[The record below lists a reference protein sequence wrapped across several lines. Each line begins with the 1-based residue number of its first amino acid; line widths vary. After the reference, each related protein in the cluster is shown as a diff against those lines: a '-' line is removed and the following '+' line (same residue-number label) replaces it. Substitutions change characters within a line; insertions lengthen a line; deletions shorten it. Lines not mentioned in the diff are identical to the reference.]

1 MNSMLHL
8 PRSFFSE
15 SEVEFEEEE
24 YRARKSANVILWIL
38 AAFVVI
44 FLVWASLTEIDRTVR
59 GMGRVVPSS
68 KLQVVS
74 NLEGGVVEQILVKQ
88 GDTVKRGDILVR
100 LSPTLSTSAFSSTE
114 SNVNSLEAKI
124 SRLQAEVRGGSPSY
138 SGVAAPDQVQVEQS
152 LHAARM
158 AELDGLRAAGQAR
171 VVQAERSV
179 AEARSILQS
188 RQSNLVTANRELE
201 MLRPLAEQLIVPKMD
216 LIKAENAA
224 QVAQNEVVAA
234 QAAVARAQ
242 SSVAEARA
250 SSAQQFSDWKSR
262 AGMELSQAQAELM
275 MQRQSLPA
283 LSDRVD
289 RTTIR
294 APMTGKV
301 NRVLVTTVGGTV
313 TAGMPIAEIV
323 PSDDSLYVEV
333 MVRPSDIGNVALGQ
347 KARVEITAYNSAVFG
362 TLDGVVTSIS
372 PDAVQD
378 DQGESFYMVEV
389 QTAETLK
396 GPNGKPLRIG
406 SGMMANV
413 SLRGEQRSILSY
425 LFTPITRLSENAF
438 RE

>member
-1 MNSMLHL
+1 MLQMA
-8 PRSFFSE
+8 RSFVSDE
-15 SEVEFEEEE
+15 ETAFEEEE
-24 YRARKSANVILWIL
+24 FRARKSANYILWIL
-38 AAFVVI
+38 LAFVII
-44 FLVWASLTEIDRTVR
+44 FVAWASLTTIDRTVR

-88 GDTVKRGDILVR
+88 GDPVKRGQILVR
-100 LSPTLSTSAFSSTE
+100 LSPTLSNSAFGSTE
-114 SNVNSLEAKI
+114 ANVNALEAKI

-138 SGVAAPDQVQVEQS
+138 SGADREQVAIEQS
-152 LHAARM
+152 LHSARM
-158 AELDGLRAAGQAR
+158 AELAGLRAAGQAR

-179 AEARSILQS
+179 AEARSILES
-188 RQSNLVTANRELE
+188 RQSNLITARRELE

-224 QVAQNEVVAA
+224 QVAQSEVSAA
-234 QAAVARAQ
+234 QAAVARAH

-250 SSAQQFSDWKSR
+250 ASAQQFSDWKSR

-275 MQRQSLPA
+275 IQRQNLPA

-323 PSDDSLYVEV
+323 PSDDSLYIEV
-333 MVRPSDIGNVALGQ
+333 MVKPDDIANVGLGQ
-347 KARVEITAYNSAVFG
+347 SARVEITAYNSAVFG
-362 TLDGVVTSIS
+362 SMDGVVTSIS
-372 PDAVQD
+372 PDAVQNEK
-378 DQGESFYMVEV
+378 GESFYLVEV
-389 QTAETLK
+389 QTEETLK
-396 GPNGKPLRIG
+396 GPDGKPLRIG
-406 SGMMANV
+406 PGMMANV
-413 SLRGEQRSILSY
+413 SLRGEKRSILSY